1 MSCKKVSSE
10 TTVERSNV
18 ILQTVTME
26 AHLWCL
32 VFYWHLFSVHVQQHF
47 VYSELY
53 YTEYLLTAERSPETV
68 FLPLLLFHQCWQCHL
83 HSAHTSAQK

>member
-1 MSCKKVSSE
+1 MSCKKISSP
-10 TTVERSNV
+10 V
-18 ILQTVTME
+18 TVTME

-53 YTEYLLTAERSPETV
+53 YTEYMLSFDCRKIS
-68 FLPLLLFHQCWQCHL
+68 
-83 HSAHTSAQK
+83 